1 VTEHKVLLVA
11 PYARWLPHWETDLEI
26 AQRHLDGGDR
36 VTLMVCNADLAT
48 CDPNPEHGYVG
59 CAHCIG
65 RQREG
70 LRLLDGAFSIKRMA
84 PSGTLRA
91 RDLRIPAVPDSLD
104 ELRSTWV
111 ENFDLGWAS
120 LSSLV
125 SWTGDPEPNI
135 KQAKIK
141 KFLERAFVAG
151 MAAYQGLRAELRAER
166 YDLVYVFNGRS
177 AITRAVVRACEAE
190 SVPFRT
196 HDRGCDFGHFELFEN
211 RLPHDFQ
218 GTLEAIRTA
227 WQGAV
232 EPMRSQL
239 GEKFFQ
245 ERRLGVKQS
254 WISYTGRQ
262 EPGRLPKGWDNTKSN
277 IVVFV
282 SSEDELVAIGE
293 EWSNPIYRSQAD
305 GLKQILHA
313 LAGDGRYHFYIRM
326 HPNQAG
332 NKSAA
337 VRELYSLSA
346 ENVTVVP
353 PDSPVCSYALLDR
366 AEKVLSFG
374 STVGIEAAFWGR
386 VSIVAGRSAFE
397 GLGST
402 YEPSTHDEVVRLIVD
417 TTLHSLPRAG
427 ALAYGYY
434 EQTRGQRFQ
443 YFEGTDV
450 WEGKFKGHRITGGP
464 GFSALIKAKRLLP
477 MLRG

>member
-1 VTEHKVLLVA
+1 MKRILIVA
-11 PYARWLPHWETDLEI
+11 PYARWLPHWETDLEVG
-26 AQRHLDGGDR
+26 QRHLDCGDN
-36 VTLMVCNADLAT
+36 VTLLVCNKDLVA
-48 CDPNPEHGYVG
+48 CDVNPHHGYIG
-59 CAHCIG
+59 CAHCVG

-70 LRLLDGAFSIKRMA
+70 IELLSGEFRVEPMILGSESSHRHIKNLPA
-84 PSGTLRA
+84 
-91 RDLRIPAVPDSLD
+91 IPYSMH
-104 ELRSTWV
+104 ELRNIRI

-125 SWTGDPEPNI
+125 SWTRDPEPDLNDPNI
-135 KQAKIK
+135 RD
-141 KFLERAFVAG
+141 LLRRAFVAG
-151 MAAYQGLRAELRAER
+151 LVTYRSLRARLCAKA
-166 YDLVYVFNGRS
+166 YDLVYVFNGRT
-177 AITRAVVRACEAE
+177 AVTRAVVRACEAE
-190 SVPFRT
+190 SVPYIT
-196 HDRGCDFGHFELFEN
+196 HDRGCDFRHFEIFEN
-211 RLPHDFQ
+211 RLPHDLN
-218 GTLEAIRTA
+218 GTKMSIRARWQEAA
-227 WQGAV
+227 
-232 EPMRSQL
+232 EPERSCL

-254 WISYTGRQ
+254 WISYIRNQRQ
-262 EPGRLPKGWDNTKSN
+262 GKLPAGWSEKNTN

-305 GLKQILHA
+305 GMKQILQA